1 LFDDIP
7 TSEIY
12 QILRTRLG
20 VTDPSSSAAH
30 VGARLNV
37 GGLVQT
43 DGVEGGAMADAT
55 LRLAATSLIRAAL
68 LEDFETAELIISQ
81 HDLYELTRTLAVI
94 SAQGWTITNGYN
106 IDRAVK
112 SLDVLASVFAREAG
126 VDRREYPR

>member
-1 LFDDIP
+1 
-7 TSEIY
+7 
-12 QILRTRLG
+12 
-20 VTDPSSSAAH
+20 
-30 VGARLNV
+30 
-37 GGLVQT
+37 
-43 DGVEGGAMADAT
+43 MADAT

-81 HDLYELTRTLAVI
+81 HDLYELTRALAVI

-106 IDRAVK
+106 IDRALK